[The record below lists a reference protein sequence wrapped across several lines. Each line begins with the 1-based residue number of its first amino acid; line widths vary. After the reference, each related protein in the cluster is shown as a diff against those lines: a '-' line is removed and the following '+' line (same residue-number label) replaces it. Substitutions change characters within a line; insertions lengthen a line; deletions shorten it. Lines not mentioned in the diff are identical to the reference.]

1 MVGTAVAIKR
11 NLLPRDILSLS
22 LNKFSRIVLPLA
34 PSEPL
39 ILRGNNFVLRNQ
51 NGSVIRPELQTLVES
66 EEILKLVDGF
76 YVSLVLPEVSNFLK
90 ISKSPWKDWVTLLD
104 ANTGIPDSELDEVR
118 NAWQLW
124 KGSFQHRINN
134 MSK

>member
-1 MVGTAVAIKR
+1 MVGTAVAIKH

-22 LNKFSRIVLPLA
+22 LNKFSRIILPLA

-51 NGSVIRPELQTLVES
+51 SGNVTRPELQTLVES

-76 YVSLVLPEVSNFLK
+76 YASAVLPEVSNFLN
-90 ISKSPWKDWVTLLD
+90 ISKSPWRDWIALLD
-104 ANTGIPDSELDEVR
+104 ANTSIPDSQLDEIR

-124 KGSFQHRINN
+124 KECFQHRISD
-134 MSK
+134 MSR

>member
-11 NLLPRDILSLS
+11 NLLPRDILRLS

-51 NGSVIRPELQTLVES
+51 SGNVTRPELQTLVES
-66 EEILKLVDGF
+66 EEILKLVNEF
-76 YVSLVLPEVSNFLK
+76 YVSLVLPEVSNFLN
-90 ISKSPWKDWVTLLD
+90 ISKSPWRDWVALLD
-104 ANTGIPDSELDEVR
+104 ANTGIPDSQLDEVR
-118 NAWQLW
+118 NAWQIW
-124 KGSFQHRINN
+124 KESFQQKTN
-134 MSK
+134 